1 MEFRMI
7 INRIRVR
14 KNVMIDVDESK
25 NGGWGLVPYFIVI
38 VVAAIFIEILIYYY

>member
-1 MEFRMI
+1 MK
-7 INRIRVR
+7 

-38 VVAAIFIEILIYYY
+38 VVAAIFIEILIYIIKRTAKKK